1 MAKVIQICYLIL
13 EGNLLTTNTSTIDY
27 NCISTFE
34 ILEFY
39 DTTIKTKSR

>member
-1 MAKVIQICYLIL
+1 MARVIRYL
-13 EGNLLTTNTSTIDY
+13 GKYVVLTTNTSTIDY

-34 ILEFY
+34 ILKFY